1 MLAETFSL
9 LTAAWGLS
17 EIVLGIVTRARGPSS
32 VVKDRGSLVLLWI
45 AIGFGLVGGNVI
57 RFHRFGSL
65 AVPSIVPVGI
75 ALVLVLAGIVVRW
88 TAILTLGRFFS
99 PNVATHTG
107 QRILRTGV
115 FRRVRHPSYTGVL
128 LCFVGMGVAFENW
141 ASFCVLVLPI
151 GAAFLYRMH
160 VEEKAL
166 LETFGEE
173 YAEYRKT
180 TKRLVPGIY

>member
-1 MLAETFSL
+1 M
-9 LTAAWGLS
+9 
-17 EIVLGIVTRARGPSS
+17 
-32 VVKDRGSLVLLWI
+32 
-45 AIGFGLVGGNVI
+45 
-57 RFHRFGSL
+57 
-65 AVPSIVPVGI
+65 
-75 ALVLVLAGIVVRW
+75 
-88 TAILTLGRFFS
+88 
-99 PNVATHTG
+99 
-107 QRILRTGV
+107 
-115 FRRVRHPSYTGVL
+115 L